1 MQPRHQPGGAA
12 AETEVVQPMGM
23 SRYASLAF
31 EAPIDEQ
38 HFQLRR
44 LAQPGRQTRVQ
55 EEHDEAVI
63 AAVAAALQ
71 AEEVA
76 LGLGQPGGVGQRP
89 KPMPA
94 DLSTGGKILQ

>member
-23 SRYASLAF
+23 SRYASLAV

-63 AAVAAALQ
+63 AAAALQ